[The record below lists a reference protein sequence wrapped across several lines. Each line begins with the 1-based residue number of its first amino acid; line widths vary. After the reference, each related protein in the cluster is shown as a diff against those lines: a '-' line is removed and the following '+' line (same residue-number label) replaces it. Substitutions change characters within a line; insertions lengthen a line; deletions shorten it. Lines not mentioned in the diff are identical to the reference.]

1 MRFLFDAPG
10 TYYIDLAQC
19 LSIQER
25 KLHPQF
31 REYKVMGGLIKDSNN
46 DSVVR
51 MNVAPYTWYT
61 KNALRRGKRIFDRMI
76 NQRLGEA
83 TTKLNKSKYHDFKL
97 LLNNNQDQAG
107 ATNALP
113 RAADGN
119 ALNTGEWQYSLY
131 VSEDVDWSDAT
142 LAASANR
149 NADEFY
155 GMIVGNAH
163 SVGTATG
170 QDQWSR
176 ISLTKSWL
184 ETRPEPTADPVV
196 DGAAVN
202 TDPLSNLFDETDAD
216 DEVILNLTTRQDE
229 PPYDVDTT
237 FGMEGGTGT
246 QQNLQRVAMAA
257 TQSGAGQI
265 SALNGFSALCGLVQV
280 FITQDPQNPGQV
292 ELLLDVETKGVKI

>member
-10 TYYIDLAQC
+10 TYYIDLAQS
-19 LSIQER
+19 LSIHER

-83 TTKLNKSKYHDFKL
+83 TTKLNKSKYHDYKVY
-97 LLNNNQDQAG
+97 LNNNHDLSANKTPVDAAG
-107 ATNALP
+107 NPYNL
-113 RAADGN
+113 
-119 ALNTGEWQYSLY
+119 GEWQYSLY

-142 LAASANR
+142 LAAAANR

-163 SVGTATG
+163 AAGTGTG
-170 QDQWSR
+170 QDQWAR
-176 ISLTKSWL
+176 ISLVKSWL

-216 DEVILNLTTRQDE
+216 DEVIANLTSRQDE
-229 PPYDVDTT
+229 PPYDTDTCP
-237 FGMEGGTGT
+237 GIEGGGGT

-257 TQSGAGQI
+257 TQTGAGQI
-265 SALNGFSALCGLVQV
+265 SQLNGFSAVCGLVQV
-280 FITQDPQNPGQV
+280 EITQSSAGQV
-292 ELLLDVETKGVKI
+292 ELLIDVETKGVKI

>member
-1 MRFLFDAPG
+1 
-10 TYYIDLAQC
+10 
-19 LSIQER
+19 
-25 KLHPQF
+25 
-31 REYKVMGGLIKDSNN
+31 MGGLIKDSNN

-51 MNVAPYTWYT
+51 MNVAPFTWYT

-97 LLNNNQDQAG
+97 LLNNNQDFDASN
-107 ATNALP
+107 NALP

-119 ALNTGEWQYSLY
+119 VINQGEWQYSLY
-131 VSEDVDWSDAT
+131 VSEDVDWADAT

-155 GMIVGNAH
+155 GMIVGNTHLA
-163 SVGTATG
+163 GTGTG

-229 PPYDVDTT
+229 PPYDVDSC
-237 FGMEGGTGT
+237 FGMEGGSGSS
-246 QQNLQRVAMAA
+246 QNLQRVAMAA

-265 SALNGFSALCGLVQV
+265 AQLNGFSALCGLVQV
-280 FITQDPQNPGQV
+280 HITQGATSGQV
-292 ELLLDVETKGVKI
+292 ELLIDVETKGVKI

>member
-10 TYYIDLAQC
+10 TYYIDLAQS
-19 LSIQER
+19 LSIHER

-46 DSVVR
+46 ESVVR

-61 KNALRRGKRIFDRMI
+61 KNALRRGKRIFDRMV

-83 TTKLNKSKYHDFKL
+83 TTKLNKSKYHDFKI
-97 LLNNNQDQAG
+97 LLNNNQNIDAAQNKVPCDAAG
-107 ATNALP
+107 HVYNL
-113 RAADGN
+113 
-119 ALNTGEWQYSLY
+119 GEWQYSLY
-131 VSEDVDWSDAT
+131 VSEDVAWADPGLSSND
-142 LAASANR
+142 NR
-149 NADEFY
+149 DADEYY

-163 SVGTATG
+163 SAGAGG
-170 QDQWSR
+170 QDKWGR
-176 ISLTKSWL
+176 ISLVKSWL
-184 ETRPEPTADPVV
+184 ETRPQPTADPTV

-229 PPYDVDTT
+229 PPYDVDSCP
-237 FGMEGGTGT
+237 GIEGGGGT

-265 SALNGFSALCGLVQV
+265 SMLNGFSALCGLVQV
-280 FITQDPQNPGQV
+280 EITQDPGNPGQV